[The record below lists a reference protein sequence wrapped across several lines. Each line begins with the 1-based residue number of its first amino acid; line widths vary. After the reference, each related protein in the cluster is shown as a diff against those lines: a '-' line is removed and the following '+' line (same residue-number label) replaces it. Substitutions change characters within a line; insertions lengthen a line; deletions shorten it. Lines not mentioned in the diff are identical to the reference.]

1 MKKILF
7 CFMLILFSSVV
18 FAEEDLTILLDKAK
32 TAYINNNLEE
42 SKKFVKEYYDKIS
55 IIISNSGKEDFEEVD
70 FTRLKTFTS
79 KYENKKIKLSNISIS
94 LANPL
99 KTADGKYY
107 RISVNTLN
115 QYDSFFNLEGK
126 ENSLIFIVSETLLEK
141 LMDEIPAGYVGYYNI
156 YTDII
161 YHTTDKDSI
170 GLKTDYYFAR
180 IIKLEAITYNNSSGT
195 TKLSGKII
203 TE

>member
-1 MKKILF
+1 MV
-7 CFMLILFSSVV
+7 ILFSSVV

-141 LMDEIPAGYVGYYNI
+141 LMDEIQAGYVGYYNI
-156 YTDII
+156 YTDTI
-161 YHTTDKDSI
+161 YHTIDKDSI

-180 IIKLEAITYNNSSGT
+180 IIKLEGITYNNYSGT

>member
-42 SKKFVKEYYDKIS
+42 TKKFVKEYYDKIS

-107 RISVNTLN
+107 RISV
-115 QYDSFFNLEGK
+115 K
-126 ENSLIFIVSETLLEK
+126 
-141 LMDEIPAGYVGYYNI
+141 
-156 YTDII
+156 
-161 YHTTDKDSI
+161 
-170 GLKTDYYFAR
+170 
-180 IIKLEAITYNNSSGT
+180 
-195 TKLSGKII
+195 
-203 TE
+203 